1 MPSQSHMRGGAM
13 LIKFQARQ
21 RIRAMLE
28 AYKEKMYDE
37 QTTDEEADELL
48 VVVEALESA
57 LVDLKEEEQ

>member
-1 MPSQSHMRGGAM
+1 M

-37 QTTDEEADELL
+37 QTTDEEFEQLSD
-48 VVVEALESA
+48 VVDALESA
-57 LVDLKEEEQ
+57 LIDLREEEQ

>member
-1 MPSQSHMRGGAM
+1 M

-21 RIRAMLE
+21 HIRAMLE

-48 VVVEALESA
+48 AVVEALESA

>member
-1 MPSQSHMRGGAM
+1 M

-28 AYKEKMYDE
+28 AYKAQMYDE

-48 VVVEALESA
+48 DVVEALESA
-57 LVDLKEEEQ
+57 LVNLKEDE